1 VALRIVIGDIQILR
15 LPWCNRKRHDAR
27 QEAAVPRPCRCQNV
41 SRMFV
46 PEEEYNMKKPALVSV
61 IAFLTFLPFGIQAQ
75 NTDSASY
82 HNSDSRKSSKKPTS
96 LSGEVGSEGKTFTA
110 DKDRRIWKVIN
121 PEILNGIDAHH
132 VRVRAH
138 VDAANGQIH
147 ILSVNAITEQHS
159 GIKLDDAAF
168 RR

>member
-1 VALRIVIGDIQILR
+1 
-15 LPWCNRKRHDAR
+15 
-27 QEAAVPRPCRCQNV
+27 
-41 SRMFV
+41 
-46 PEEEYNMKKPALVSV
+46 MKKPALLSV
-61 IAFLTFLPFGIQAQ
+61 IAFLTFLPLGVQAQ

-96 LSGEVGSEGKTFTA
+96 LSGVVGSDVKTLTA
-110 DKDRRIWKVIN
+110 DRDGRIWKVSN
-121 PEILNGIDAHH
+121 PEILNGIDTHH

-138 VDAANGQIH
+138 VDAEHGQIH
-147 ILSVNAITEQHS
+147 ILSVNSIVDQHA

>member
-1 VALRIVIGDIQILR
+1 MDDIQILR
-15 LPWCNRKRHDAR
+15 LPWRNRKRHDAS
-27 QEAAVPRPCRCQNV
+27 QDAAVLRPCCSQHV
-41 SRMFV
+41 SRIFV

-61 IAFLTFLPFGIQAQ
+61 IAFLTFLPLGVQAQ

-82 HNSDSRKSSKKPTS
+82 HNSDSRKSSKKPTR
-96 LSGEVGSEGKTFTA
+96 LSGEVGSDGKTLMA
-110 DKDRRIWKVIN
+110 DKDRRIWKISN

-132 VRVRAH
+132 VRIRAH
-138 VDAANGQIH
+138 VDAAHGQIH
-147 ILSVNAITEQHS
+147 ILSVIAIADQHS